1 MAQATAPPSTSEKTF
16 TSYTKEQGEAY
27 AKGRPDYSPK
37 FYQSII
43 DDHAATGGQF
53 DRIVDLGCGP
63 GNVAR
68 ALSPHFAHAF
78 GLDPSEGMIAVARSK
93 GGLTATSEP
102 IRYEISTAED
112 LGRSL
117 SPPIQAGSIDLITA
131 GNAAHWFKM
140 QEFWHQAARVLKPHG
155 SVVLWTSNPAK
166 MHPSVPN
173 AAAIDQAL
181 NDLGEGALKP
191 YMAEGNVLTR
201 DGYSSLPLPWT
212 IDPPQPDFDE
222 KDFVRKDWTLPEDD
236 PNHTQ
241 VDLDKLEQIMD
252 TMSPV
257 TRWREAHPELRGT
270 DQDVVKIHRNKI
282 ARLLHEAGVEPGKE
296 VLTSIPNLAVLIVK
310 KRGN

>member
-27 AKGRPDYSPK
+27 AKGGRTTALNSTK
-37 FYQSII
+37 
-43 DDHAATGGQF
+43 
-53 DRIVDLGCGP
+53 
-63 GNVAR
+63 
-68 ALSPHFAHAF
+68 ALSMTMRPPAA
-78 GLDPSEGMIAVARSK
+78 S
-93 GGLTATSEP
+93 
-102 IRYEISTAED
+102 STAS
-112 LGRSL
+112 LIWAAALATL